1 MTERTTTMAQ
11 LTRMI
16 VESDQQLTAAK
27 ARSDALRVYAL
38 GLLVD
43 QAKTDSAAPS
53 WKIDGSTLSL
63 DAWAATP
70 RPTITD
76 EHTLVEHLRT
86 RTIPDDEM
94 DRLATATITVPLACL
109 DAVVA
114 VAEDVI
120 GPFSSLDTRLS
131 LTPAGRAWV
140 EARAT
145 VDETGTGVDLV
156 DLDTGEFLDQD
167 VPGLGQV
174 TARPRLV
181 LRRKGKAAEAT
192 AAAVAA
198 REELAEI
205 TASAEPESD

>member
-1 MTERTTTMAQ
+1 MAQ
-11 LTRMI
+11 IAGLIIDADR
-16 VESDQQLTAAK
+16 QLTAAK
-27 ARSDALRVYAL
+27 ARSDALRAHAL
-38 GLLVD
+38 AVLVD
-43 QAKTDSAAPS
+43 QAETDNAAPS
-53 WKIDGSTLSL
+53 WRLDGASLSL

-109 DAVVA
+109 DAVLA
-114 VAEDVI
+114 LAEDVI

-205 TASAEPESD
+205 TASAPPEPEEAP